1 MWHKSKL
8 KKEAVKIQ
16 NRKNYESEELDV
28 AAARYQ
34 NSLFVFVVEDLA
46 KELLIKH
53 DDFYLN

>member
-1 MWHKSKL
+1 M
-8 KKEAVKIQ
+8 Q